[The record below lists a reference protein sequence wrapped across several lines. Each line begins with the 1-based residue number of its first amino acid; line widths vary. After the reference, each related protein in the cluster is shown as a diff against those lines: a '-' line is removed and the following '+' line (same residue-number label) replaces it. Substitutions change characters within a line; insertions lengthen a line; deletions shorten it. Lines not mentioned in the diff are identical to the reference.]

1 MRSEITKI
9 LEEHIS
15 NNFSGMGYNNI
26 FLAMFSEA
34 RETKAKINY
43 WDYIK
48 ISSFCTVKETVN
60 KTKRQPTEWKKI
72 FANGAAHKGLVSK
85 IFKELIQLNTSQ
97 N

>member
-1 MRSEITKI
+1 MNWTMYLHHTKINSKWFKDVNVRSEITKI

-43 WDYIK
+43 
-48 ISSFCTVKETVN
+48 
-60 KTKRQPTEWKKI
+60 
-72 FANGAAHKGLVSK
+72 
-85 IFKELIQLNTSQ
+85 
-97 N
+97 